1 VSVPFGIRNL
11 FIGCSHDKQFGGI
24 LRLLQEL
31 NSFPGSHRLEWPGE
45 LPDLSRRRVL
55 QRVLISGHGSPTEA
69 GFELDSTE
77 ELRPSDLR
85 LPGGTS
91 LYLVG
96 CYQGRK
102 RQRRAWADGTGV
114 DTNRVWGCS
123 GETESA
129 LSTCLLL
136 HLMEDGPDSIDRWF
150 PLWKRCNRAFR
161 PYFPMIREVYARR
174 KANPLAALADLK
186 AAGNLDLL
194 FEVFDEFLAVIT
206 RSPAYLSDLV

>member
-1 VSVPFGIRNL
+1 MSVPFGTRNL

-24 LRLLQEL
+24 FKLLQDL
-31 NSFPGSHRLEWPGE
+31 SSSPGSHRLDWPGAQA
-45 LPDLSRRRVL
+45 DLSRRRVL
-55 QRVLISGHGSPTEA
+55 VRVLISGHGSPTEA
-69 GFELDSTE
+69 GFELDSDQ
-77 ELRPSDLR
+77 ELRPSDLL
-85 LPGGTS
+85 LPGSTD

-102 RQRRAWADGTGV
+102 RQRLDWAAGTGV
-114 DTNRVWGCS
+114 DANGVWGCS

-136 HLMEDGPDSIDRWF
+136 HLMEEGSDSIDRWF
-150 PLWKRCNRAFR
+150 PLWRRCNDAFR
-161 PYFPMIREVYARR
+161 PYFPMIREVYARTD
-174 KANPLAALADLK
+174 ADPLAALGKLK

-194 FEVFDEFLAVIT
+194 FKAFDEFLAVIN